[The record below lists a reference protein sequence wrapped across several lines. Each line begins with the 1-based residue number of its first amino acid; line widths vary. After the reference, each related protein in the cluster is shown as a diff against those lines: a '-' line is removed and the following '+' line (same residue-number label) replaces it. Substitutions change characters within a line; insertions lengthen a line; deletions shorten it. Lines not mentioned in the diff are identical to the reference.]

1 MVRVLELFS
10 KLKNKTILI
19 TGGTGFFG
27 KVLSEH
33 FLNLNERHQLDLKLI
48 LTARNPIDD
57 KRVKFITS
65 DVRSVL
71 DIKEEIDYFI
81 HAATPVTNDKSD
93 PNELLEIIINGT
105 QNALKLAKEKK
116 VKKFLN
122 ISSGA
127 VYGRQPVGV
136 EKITENLIE
145 NVTLFEPTNVYGSGK
160 RIAETLV
167 ENYCLK
173 NKISY
178 LTLRCF
184 AFSGKYLPLD
194 AQFAIG
200 NFVKDAKSTGK
211 ILVKGDGTA
220 IRSYLDSSDLA
231 EWVVRA
237 LISDLT
243 NETYNLG
250 SDQGISIGDLAKLIA
265 SLVPGTRVEIQNL
278 KSTEIKTNRYVPS
291 NEKIKI
297 ELGVKQKIDLKES
310 ILKMLD

>member
-1 MVRVLELFS
+1 MFSEL
-10 KLKNKTILI
+10 KGKTILI

-27 KVLSEH
+27 KVLSEY
-33 FLNLNERHQLDLKLI
+33 FLKINETHQLDLKLI

-57 KRVKFITS
+57 KRVTFIAS
-65 DVRSVL
+65 DIRDALRVE
-71 DIKEEIDYFI
+71 EEIDYII

-105 QNALKLAKEKK
+105 QNALKLAKEKNI
-116 VKKFLN
+116 KKFIN

-127 VYGRQPVGV
+127 VYGNQPIEV

-145 NVTLFEPTNVYGSGK
+145 NVHYFESTNIYGSGK
-160 RIAETLV
+160 RIAEALV
-167 ENYCLK
+167 ENYCSK
-173 NKISY
+173 NKIDY

-184 AFSGKYLPLD
+184 AFSGKHLPLN

-200 NFVKDAKSTGK
+200 NFVKDAKNAGK

-220 IRSYLDSSDLA
+220 IRSYLDSLDLA

-237 LISDLT
+237 VVSNVK
-243 NETYNLG
+243 NETFNLG
-250 SDQGISIGDLAKLIA
+250 SDKEVSIGDLASLVA
-265 SLVPGTRVEIQNL
+265 SLVPGTKVEIQNS
-278 KSTEIKTNRYVPS
+278 KNTEIKTNRYVPS
-291 NEKIKI
+291 NEKIKKL
-297 ELGVKQKIDLKES
+297 LGVEQKIDLRQS

>member
-1 MVRVLELFS
+1 MFSEL
-10 KLKNKTILI
+10 KGKTILI

-27 KVLSEH
+27 KVLSEY
-33 FLNLNERHQLDLKLI
+33 FLKINETHQLNLKLI
-48 LTARNPIDD
+48 LTARNSIND
-57 KRVKFITS
+57 KRVTFIAS
-65 DVRSVL
+65 DIRNTLRVE
-71 DIKEEIDYFI
+71 EEIDYII

-105 QNALKLAKEKK
+105 QNALRLAKEKK
-116 VKKFLN
+116 IKKFIN

-127 VYGRQPVGV
+127 VYGKQPSDK

-145 NVTLFEPTNVYGSGK
+145 DVAFFDQKNIYGYGK
-160 RIAETLV
+160 RVAETLV
-167 ENYCLK
+167 ENYCSK
-173 NKISY
+173 NKIDY

-200 NFVKDAKSTGK
+200 NFVKDAKNNGK
-211 ILVKGDGTA
+211 ILVKGDGSA

-237 LISDLT
+237 LVSGVT

-250 SDQGISIGDLAKLIA
+250 SDQEVSIGDLAKLIA
-265 SLVPGTRVEIQNL
+265 SLVPGAIVEIQNL
-278 KSTEIKTNRYVPS
+278 KSFEIKTNRYVPS
-291 NEKIKI
+291 NEKIKAH
-297 ELGVKQKIDLKES
+297 LGVEQKIDLKQS
-310 ILKMLD
+310 ILKMLN